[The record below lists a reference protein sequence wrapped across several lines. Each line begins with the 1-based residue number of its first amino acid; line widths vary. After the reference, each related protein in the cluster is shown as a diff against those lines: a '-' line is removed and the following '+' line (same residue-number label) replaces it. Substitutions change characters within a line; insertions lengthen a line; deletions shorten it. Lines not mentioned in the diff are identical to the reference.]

1 MTNFSFPTNISF
13 GPGVISQ
20 LPAYLKANSI
30 HSPLIVTDNV
40 IKELPFFDKIITHL
54 NHSGIDVRVYTGIS
68 KNPVKSDVVK
78 GKNAY
83 SLGRDG
89 LVGLGGGAALDVA
102 RAIALSVNHHKDLFD
117 YDDLIGGSRLITEP
131 IPHFVTIPTTSGTGS
146 EVGRAAIISEDN
158 TKRKRILF
166 HPTLLAKQVFADPEL
181 TYDLPPHITAATG
194 MDALTHNIEAYLA
207 KGYNP
212 MCDGIALEGIQIIWN
227 SLEQAVTNP
236 DEHSRSQMMMA
247 SLMGAVAF
255 QKGLG
260 IVHSL
265 SHPLSTILDMH
276 HGLANAVN
284 LPYGLDYNYPNCKDR
299 FNKIAGQI
307 HINDGINLSSAIK
320 ELNNRLGL
328 PGNLK
333 ECGVQLDHVQELS
346 NLAAIDFCLPLN
358 PRKATVEDIKKIYLG
373 ALE

>member
-1 MTNFSFPTNISF
+1 
-13 GPGVISQ
+13 
-20 LPAYLKANSI
+20 
-30 HSPLIVTDNV
+30 
-40 IKELPFFDKIITHL
+40 
-54 NHSGIDVRVYTGIS
+54 
-68 KNPVKSDVVK
+68 
-78 GKNAY
+78 
-83 SLGRDG
+83 
-89 LVGLGGGAALDVA
+89 
-102 RAIALSVNHHKDLFD
+102 
-117 YDDLIGGSRLITEP
+117 
-131 IPHFVTIPTTSGTGS
+131 
-146 EVGRAAIISEDN
+146 
-158 TKRKRILF
+158 
-166 HPTLLAKQVFADPEL
+166 
-181 TYDLPPHITAATG
+181 

-236 DEHSRSQMMMA
+236 DKHSRSQMMMA

-265 SHPLSTILDMH
+265 SHPLSTLLDMH

-307 HINDGINLSSAIK
+307 HITDGINLSSAIR

-328 PGNLK
+328 PANLK
-333 ECGVQLDHVQELS
+333 ECGVQLDHIQELS

-358 PRKATVEDIKKIYLG
+358 PRKANVEDIKKIYLE